1 VDGKRLYQHLFAL
14 NNNSSNKEIRA
25 IIEQFLN

>member
-1 VDGKRLYQHLFAL
+1 M
-14 NNNSSNKEIRA
+14 